1 MRSKLIVS
9 AFFTLPVLAVA
20 GEAPFCVVAGWGTQ
34 CHYYDA
40 NLCRQA
46 AASSRGMCVANQATQ
61 SQRPAIPTIQPADI
75 VGNFQ
80 RGYSFGAQMRQQQE
94 AHAAEIRAR
103 EAEAALY
110 EAQRQQAAASTQY
123 QQAATQQT
131 GPKVS
136 YICENKD
143 GYRFASDMPFVGCVV
158 VSVDY

>member
-1 MRSKLIVS
+1 MKIG
-9 AFFTLPVLAVA
+9 TIVLALLALPMTAIA

-34 CHYYDA
+34 CHYYDV

-46 AASSRGMCVANQATQ
+46 AASSRGMCVANQAAQ
-61 SQRPAIPTIQPADI
+61 SQRPAIPTVQPADI

-110 EAQRQQAAASTQY
+110 EAQRQQAATSAQY
-123 QQAATQQT
+123 QQAATQQP

-143 GYRFASDMPFVGCVV
+143 GYRFESDMPFVGCVV